1 MLEPGFDPLEIL
13 QNLNNNQAVL
23 FNNDRQLAEAIE
35 GLRAQIK
42 EQQEIIDVLIKG
54 LNAANKANQQMLEQ
68 GLNNLYTNFHTQG
81 QH

>member
-1 MLEPGFDPLEIL
+1 MLDHSFDPLAQLE
-13 QNLNNNQAVL
+13 QLNTNQQVL
-23 FNNDRQLAEAIE
+23 FNNDRQLAQAIE

-54 LNAANKANQQMLEQ
+54 LDAANKANQQMLEQ
-68 GLNNLYTNFHTQG
+68 GLNNLYTNFHAQG